1 MADHLPALTCLIEGE
16 SSVFEVKPTADIQ
29 ILELKDDIRKMGK
42 NGVLDNVGAKDL
54 ILWKVRMVMGQ
65 RHHKTRRSCVC
76 GQ

>member
-42 NGVLDNVGAKDL
+42 NGALGNVGARDL
-54 ILWKVRMVMGQ
+54 I
-65 RHHKTRRSCVC
+65 
-76 GQ
+76 